1 MLATCIDLSKAFNR
15 TDHSIVIEDLYDM
28 DTPPWLLNIL
38 VFYLSKRPMVLQ
50 YNGNQ
55 SKRQIPQG
63 GEPQGAY
70 LGSPIF
76 IVKDPSLGHLC
87 QETFWYLQQSLN
99 LRL

>member
-1 MLATCIDLSKAFNR
+1 MK
-15 TDHSIVIEDLYDM
+15 
-28 DTPPWLLNIL
+28 
-38 VFYLSKRPMVLQ
+38 
-50 YNGNQ
+50 
-55 SKRQIPQG
+55 IPQG

-99 LRL
+99 LRGGVTKKKRENLGKIPN